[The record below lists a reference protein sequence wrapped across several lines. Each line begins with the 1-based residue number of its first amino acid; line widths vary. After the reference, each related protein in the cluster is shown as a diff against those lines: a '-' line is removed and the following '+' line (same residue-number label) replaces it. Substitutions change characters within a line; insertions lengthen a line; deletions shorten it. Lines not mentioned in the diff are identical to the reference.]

1 MRLVNRPLMV
11 VISHIRGQTLNIP
24 LDMSLDLPISEKCE
38 AVLVSISNIVI
49 LESGIFD
56 CLQEMNGLTFI
67 SMSHAPWE

>member
-1 MRLVNRPLMV
+1 MV

-24 LDMSLDLPISEKCE
+24 LDMSLDLPITEKCE

-56 CLQEMNGLTFI
+56 
-67 SMSHAPWE
+67 